1 MAEPTGPFQKIVID
15 QDICIGCGACVAV
28 CPYQAI
34 EMNVHAKAELLSDKC
49 KDSFDCIPVCP
60 VTCIWK
66 SDEAPA
72 ESKKKSGWYKVSKQ
86 LSPDE
91 QKLQD
96 EWKGKH
102 GIVGNPA

>member
-34 EMNVHAKAELLSDKC
+34 EMNTYAKATLLWDKC

-66 SDEAPA
+66 SSETPA
-72 ESKKKSGWYKVSKQ
+72 DSKKKDNWFRFSKP
-86 LSPDE
+86 LTADE
-91 QKLQD
+91 QKAQG
-96 EWKGKH
+96 EWKSKYGTTGK
-102 GIVGNPA
+102 PA